1 MNEFASGGRQQR
13 SVDDQWID
21 EFSNLRVNDW
31 AEEFGN
37 QVGEGAL
44 GENSADNW
52 ANAYD
57 E

>member
-1 MNEFASGGRQQR
+1 MNEFASGGQQQQ

-21 EFSNLRVNDW
+21 EFSNLHVNDW

-37 QVGEGAL
+37 HVGEGVL
-44 GENSADNW
+44 GENSSDNW

>member
-1 MNEFASGGRQQR
+1 MNEFASEREQHR
-13 SVDDQWID
+13 SVDDKWID

-44 GENSADNW
+44 GDNSADNW